1 MGSSRKKLNG
11 FYIDMGPGEKTTVLL
26 GHFLYENDHFTTT
39 GSGQTSEKL
48 KKSIVVLTGF
58 QCNGKQV
65 FQRKLYQGDD
75 SKTLFVLFQPD
86 GHTHWVIG
94 RPERV
99 WDCENRGFINSPKDS
114 CPLSVRKNCPLL
126 RLAVFLSRTKEKP
139 IVCQDRLGTNIRKL
153 NKNGP
158 FSRTTTQPD
167 QSECSSRWLEN
178 RGKEKKK
185 AVLEVR
191 KKNDAFVRPLFA
203 FQRRSVYQDRL
214 GTKIIGKTTQKR
226 APPSVHLCNAMH
238 AGRQVLDSDGS

>member
-1 MGSSRKKLNG
+1 MKMIILPRQAPDKHRKN
-11 FYIDMGPGEKTTVLL
+11 
-26 GHFLYENDHFTTT
+26 
-39 GSGQTSEKL
+39 S
-48 KKSIVVLTGF
+48 KKSIVFLTGF

-126 RLAVFLSRTKEKP
+126 RLAVFLLRTKEKP

-191 KKNDAFVRPLFA
+191 KRRFCPTTFRISKTISLPRQARDKNHRENDSKKSTTVRLFIQCYA
-203 FQRRSVYQDRL
+203 CR
-214 GTKIIGKTTQKR
+214 
-226 APPSVHLCNAMH
+226 PPSP
-238 AGRQVLDSDGS
+238 